1 MKFKKSIR
9 VVVAVASVAL
19 LWWTVMFCIV
29 PRPLF
34 DVPYSTLL
42 YSRDSMLL
50 GARIASDGQWRFPAS
65 DSVPARFEAALL
77 TYEDKRFYSHP
88 GIDPLAVA
96 RAVKLNMS
104 GGRVVSGGSTV
115 TMQLA
120 RQARGRRDRNLWQK
134 AVEAM
139 YALFIECTHSKS
151 EILAMYVSHAP
162 FGGNV
167 VGLEAASWRYFGRP
181 ADELSWAENAVLAVL
196 PNSPSLIHPGRNRL
210 ALKHKRD
217 RLLDRMEQRGVI
229 DATECSLAKQEP
241 LPDAPLSLPDGAPH
255 LLERLAVE
263 RRGERMVSSL
273 DGRLQRLVS
282 AMVDRYGALYASSN
296 RVFNA
301 AALVADVETG
311 EVLAYAGNVTGSSHG
326 GAVDIITSE
335 RSSGSILK
343 PLLYAGM
350 LHDGLILPGTLVADT
365 PLKIGGFAPQ
375 NYNRRY
381 YGAVPARQAVTQSLN
396 VPLVRML
403 SKYNTG
409 RFMELLDTLGM
420 STLHYP
426 EGHYGASIILGG
438 AECTLWDVCGI
449 YASLARI
456 LAHFSAYDCR
466 YDSGDIHPLTPFVSG
481 SGRLDPLDGWL
492 TGEAP
497 VLSAAALWFAFEA
510 MSELGRPEEEAE
522 WQQFASMKRVAW
534 KTGTSYGGRDAWAV
548 GLTPRYVVG
557 VWVGNASGEG
567 RPGLTGV
574 SYAGPLLFDIFSLLD
589 GGEWFDEPLCEMET
603 AEICPVSGHKASPLC
618 PVTDS
623 VTIPRSGINTTP
635 CPYHRRVHL
644 SSDGRWRVDSS
655 CESIDRMVSASWFV
669 LPPAQEYYYRQ
680 YHADYRPLPPLGPG
694 CAQETERRM
703 DIIYPEHG
711 DMITLPRGFDGV
723 GETMV
728 MQAAHVLPD
737 ETVYWYIDDEFIG
750 ATVGTHEMTAAPEP
764 GEHLLSLTDSRGNRR
779 KIVFTVR

>member
-196 PNSPSLIHPGRNRL
+196 PNSPSLIHPGRNRS

-255 LLERLAVE
+255 LLERLAAE

-449 YASLARI
+449 YASSARI

-481 SGRLDPLDGWL
+481 SGRLDPLDGRL

-574 SYAGPLLFDIFSLLD
+574 SYAGDR
-589 GGEWFDEPLCEMET
+589 
-603 AEICPVSGHKASPLC
+603 K
-618 PVTDS
+618 S
-623 VTIPRSGINTTP
+623 V
-635 CPYHRRVHL
+635 V
-644 SSDGRWRVDSS
+644 
-655 CESIDRMVSASWFV
+655 
-669 LPPAQEYYYRQ
+669 
-680 YHADYRPLPPLGPG
+680 
-694 CAQETERRM
+694 
-703 DIIYPEHG
+703 
-711 DMITLPRGFDGV
+711 
-723 GETMV
+723 
-728 MQAAHVLPD
+728 
-737 ETVYWYIDDEFIG
+737 
-750 ATVGTHEMTAAPEP
+750 
-764 GEHLLSLTDSRGNRR
+764 
-779 KIVFTVR
+779 